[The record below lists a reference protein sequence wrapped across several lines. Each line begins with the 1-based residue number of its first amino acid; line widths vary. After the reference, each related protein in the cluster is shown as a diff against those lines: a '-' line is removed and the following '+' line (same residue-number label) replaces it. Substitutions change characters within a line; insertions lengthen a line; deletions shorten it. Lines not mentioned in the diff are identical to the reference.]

1 MFFPAEP
8 ARGAEVI
15 TAAAASSTS
24 PPPPPPP
31 PAHRSSMLRGK
42 PRSRFPLPNLKT
54 WANQRLLKCV
64 RLDGAAGGGGARVAP
79 ASKSSRRRM
88 AGARDGGFE
97 QIREKLMDHLRQ
109 AADRIEL
116 PAVALAGERRTEPAA
131 QADEPIEESSLAA
144 SSAAA
149 PPVPAS
155 VYAEDLPW
163 NLRTRRSTPASNA
176 KSLTPSQATS
186 RLSSGTPERREA
198 ALRRRRPRFSLP
210 LTKEEIDEDLYAF
223 TGRLAPRRP
232 KKRPR
237 PVQKQL
243 DVRPRNPKAAPPSQS
258 PQKPK
263 ESAPTNAQKDEEE
276 ILPSFSFISP
286 PFSY

>member
-1 MFFPAEP
+1 MFFSTEP
-8 ARGAEVI
+8 PRAAEVI
-15 TAAAASSTS
+15 TAAAATAASSAS
-24 PPPPPPP
+24 PPPPP
-31 PAHRSSMLRGK
+31 ADRSSMLRGK
-42 PRSRFPLPNLKT
+42 PRSRLPLPNLKA

-64 RLDGAAGGGGARVAP
+64 RLDGAASGSDRVTP

-88 AGARDGGFE
+88 AGGQDGGFD

-131 QADEPIEESSLAA
+131 QAEAPIEESSHAA
-144 SSAAA
+144 SSGAV
-149 PPVPAS
+149 PPVAAS

-176 KSLTPSQATS
+176 RSLTQSQATS
-186 RLSSGTPERREA
+186 RLSSGTAERREA

-232 KKRPR
+232 KKRSR
-237 PVQKQL
+237 SVQKQL
-243 DVRPRNPKAAPPSQS
+243 DMLFPGLCLSEVTAEMYQVADPP
-258 PQKPK
+258 
-263 ESAPTNAQKDEEE
+263 
-276 ILPSFSFISP
+276 P
-286 PFSY
+286 PPPP